1 MTPQEQA
8 AARVADPA
16 WDFANDPI
24 KSIADASV
32 KAAEHNLHGRHPQA
46 AYWTE
51 VGVRLVATAQPNP
64 HITAGAVLGDLATR
78 YGITV

>member
-16 WDFANDPI
+16 WDFVNDPI

-32 KAAEHNLHGRHPQA
+32 KAAEHYKYGRRAQA

-51 VGVRLVATAQPNP
+51 VGLRLVDAADNP
-64 HITAGAVLGDLATR
+64 YISAGAVLGGLAQTF
-78 YGITV
+78 GLA